1 MAEKLG
7 IEVPDSRMV
16 TYYTMKRILNEGGF
30 SWRTRN
36 QVIGTRK
43 RWQGGRYEKS
53 TLLKHEMLLN
63 TKRSTSISQIL
74 PY

>member
-36 QVIGTRK
+36 RVIETRK

-53 TLLKHEMLLN
+53 VVFET
-63 TKRSTSISQIL
+63 
-74 PY
+74 

>member
-7 IEVPDSRMV
+7 IDVPDSRMV

-36 QVIGTRK
+36 HVIETRK
-43 RWQGGRYEKS
+43 RWQGGRYKKS
-53 TLLKHEMLLN
+53 AF
-63 TKRSTSISQIL
+63 
-74 PY
+74 